1 MYEFFSPT
9 KIIFGEGC
17 ASETVPRIREMGA
30 TKVLIVTGK
39 SSTASSQ
46 GFKDLCK
53 GLDAAGIQWVHF
65 AEVGADPE
73 TSTVDKGAEVYLA
86 NDCNAIIGFGGG
98 SPIDCAK
105 GIAASIGEGRPIR
118 DFVGTGLAFTKPVP
132 PLVAIPTT
140 AGTGTEVTNAAVF
153 TIVDERGHRS
163 KKGTSSQFYFP
174 RLAIVDPLLHMSMPP
189 SLTAATGMDALTH
202 AIEAFVSR
210 FHTPVSD
217 MYCLEAVRRIGRSLR
232 AACGISAVSDASADT
247 SMNGASGAGRG
258 VKAGSSGSGG
268 RALLEARSDMA
279 LAATLAGVGL
289 SQAGLGMV
297 HGFAHPVGAMAGL
310 AHGLANAIL
319 LPFVM
324 EALIP
329 DAGERLS
336 TIGEALTGEQ
346 GISPQEAVRAIARLG
361 RDIGIPENLEAAE
374 VPQQYFEDIL
384 ADALSYRRRKA
395 SPRAFTDD
403 ELKSLLERM
412 YSGKVEI

>member
-1 MYEFFSPT
+1 MHEFYSPT

-17 ASETVPRIREMGA
+17 ASETAPRLREMGA

-39 SSTASSQ
+39 SSTASSE
-46 GFKDLCK
+46 GFRDLCK

-65 AEVGADPE
+65 SKVSADPE
-73 TSTVDKGAEVYLA
+73 TSTVDKGAEVYRA

-153 TIVDERGHRS
+153 TIVDEHGHRS

-232 AACGISAVSDASADT
+232 AACRVGSDSGTGD
-247 SMNGASGAGRG
+247 GAFGAGRSL
-258 VKAGSSGSGG
+258 KASGSSSSGD

-336 TIGEALTGEQ
+336 AIGEALTGKRGTSAQ
-346 GISPQEAVRAIARLG
+346 DAVRDIARLG
-361 RDIGIPENLEAAE
+361 RDIGIPENLEAAG
-374 VPQQYFEDIL
+374 VPQRYFEDIL

-403 ELKSLLERM
+403 ELRGLLARM
-412 YSGKVEI
+412 YSGKVET

>member
-1 MYEFFSPT
+1 MYEFYSPT
-9 KIIFGEGC
+9 KILFGEGC
-17 ASETVPRIREMGA
+17 ASQTAPRIREMGA
-30 TKVLIVTGK
+30 AKVLIVTGK
-39 SSTASSQ
+39 SSTASSE
-46 GFKDLCK
+46 GFRDLCK
-53 GLDAAGIQWVHF
+53 GLDAANIQWAHF
-65 AEVGADPE
+65 AEVSADPE
-73 TSTVDKGAEVYLA
+73 TSIVDKGTEVYRA
-86 NDCNAIIGFGGG
+86 NSCDAIIGFGGG

-105 GIAASIGEGRPIR
+105 GIAASVAEARPIR
-118 DFVGTGLAFTKPVP
+118 DFVGTGLAFTRPVP

-153 TIVDERGHRS
+153 TVVDEHGHRS

-174 RLAIVDPLLHMSMPP
+174 RLAVVDPLLHMSMPP

-217 MYCLEAVRRIGRSLR
+217 MYCLEAIRRIGRSLR
-232 AACGISAVSDASADT
+232 AACGD
-247 SMNGASGAGRG
+247 
-258 VKAGSSGSGG
+258 

-336 TIGEALTGEQ
+336 AIGEALTGKKA
-346 GISPQEAVRAIARLG
+346 SPQEAVRAIARLG
-361 RDIGIPENLEAAE
+361 RDVGIPENLKAANVPEAF
-374 VPQQYFEDIL
+374 FEDIL

-395 SPRAFTDD
+395 SPRAFTDE
-403 ELKSLLERM
+403 ELRGLLMQM
-412 YSGKVEI
+412 YSGKVEA